1 MADSGVRLRQLQQI
15 PVFALRQTMYDLLAD
30 EKAEAALRQRF
41 GQLFNRRVQTV
52 RQVVQRMGREQ
63 LTNLVAAC
71 PEIDDARI
79 RALFEEYRYGSN
91 PALHVY
97 LFDKTGLDRDAMQ
110 GFRQRLE
117 AHLTGFDADHG
128 GALPR
133 VRHLAISDLAALPDR
148 PGVLEGVYRFETR
161 MDYIDAT
168 ENAACTYQMLYG
180 LFWIK
185 PADGF
190 AIIHARSAEVLKALH
205 RGIEQAVGVPMS
217 PLVISKQLK
226 NALPF
231 LLRDS
236 FRVGRLHDPDPG
248 PGRFRWLTI
257 ADENPYAKG
266 YQDLEERYPEVHSVR
281 YRETLDDDRSTTLTI
296 RCDRGALSLTGILRR
311 SQLRAW
317 TLDRL
322 GQLISVLNEF
332 RPNAP
337 AYVATPAL
345 EDVKEMAPLN
355 AAQRR
360 HAVQIISALLT
371 AKQSPTVG
379 YQRLGVDAL
388 QLAADMGAWMRAQV
402 PIEGADARPEGD
414 GYLACPLCEATTF
427 AIARGADGWEIEC
440 RGHRQQRWTTT
451 LPLTGESAG
460 GDTYMVDEDD
470 LAAML
475 ELLPSDALLE
485 IVADVVNRHLPG
497 YTFDL
502 RRESFIVRGPNLVYY
517 PDRSK
522 VRDSELLSAKTVI
535 YVNQQIGHLEGG
547 EVIGVKPDVA
557 EDARN

>member
-1 MADSGVRLRQLQQI
+1 MSDSATRLRQLQQI
-15 PVFALRQTMYDLLAD
+15 PVFALRQVMYELLED
-30 EKAEAALRQRF
+30 ERAEAALRRRF
-41 GQLFNRRVQTV
+41 GQPLNRRPQHM
-52 RQVVQRMGREQ
+52 RQVIQRLGREQ
-63 LTNLVAAC
+63 LTSLVAAS
-71 PEIDDARI
+71 PEIDDGRVQS
-79 RALFEEYRYGSN
+79 LFEEYRYGSN
-91 PALHVY
+91 PAFYVY
-97 LFDKTGLDRDAMQ
+97 LFDKTALDRDALQ
-110 GFRQRLE
+110 GFRQRLD
-117 AHLTGFDADHG
+117 AQLTASGAIHG
-128 GALPR
+128 GELPR
-133 VRHLAISDLAALPDR
+133 IRGLAVSDLLALPDR

-161 MDYIDAT
+161 IDYVDTA
-168 ENAACTYQMLYG
+168 ENAACTYQTLYG

-185 PADGF
+185 PTEGF
-190 AIIHARSAEVLKALH
+190 VIIHVRSADVLKALRH
-205 RGIEQAVGVPMS
+205 GIEKAAGVPLA

-337 AYVATPAL
+337 AYVETPTL
-345 EDVKEMAPLN
+345 EDVKELAPLN

-360 HAVQIISALLT
+360 HVLQMISALLT
-371 AKQSPTVG
+371 VKQSPTVG
-379 YQRLGVDAL
+379 YQRLGVEVL
-388 QLAADMGAWMRAQV
+388 QLSADMGNWMRAQV
-402 PIEGADARPEGD
+402 PIEAVEARADGD

-427 AIARGADGWEIEC
+427 AIFKRTDGWEIEC
-440 RGHRQQRWTTT
+440 RAHRQQRWATA
-451 LPLTGESAG
+451 LPLTGESAT
-460 GDTYMVDEDD
+460 GDSYTLDEDD
-470 LAAML
+470 LTATL
-475 ELLPSDALLE
+475 ELLPSETLLE
-485 IVADVVNRHLPG
+485 MIADVVNHHLPG
-497 YTFDL
+497 YTYDL

-522 VRDSELLSAKTVI
+522 VRDSELLGAKTVI
-535 YVNQQIGHLEGG
+535 YVNQHIGHLEGG
-547 EVIGVKPDVA
+547 EVIGVKPD
-557 EDARN
+557 EGSNERD